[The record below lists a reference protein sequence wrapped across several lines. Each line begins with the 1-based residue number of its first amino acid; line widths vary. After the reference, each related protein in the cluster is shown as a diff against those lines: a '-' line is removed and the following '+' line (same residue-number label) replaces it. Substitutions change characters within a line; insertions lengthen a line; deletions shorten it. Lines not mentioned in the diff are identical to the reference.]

1 MNGKIFIAPWNRVW
15 RRSYVSPSDSN
26 KFSPAHRKT
35 VIFTTV
41 KISPDGKKIAY
52 AENDRGKFR
61 VIVKSLENGKESV
74 ILNGGNKVIK
84 QDVDFRVPLLSW
96 ADANTLGVIGTKN
109 GQYVFWLYDLLT
121 KSKLPRELDRFSN
134 IRNFDF
140 SGNGRLAVLSADFEG
155 QNDLFLISSRRDR
168 TRRLTNDLFDDLD
181 PSFIPNSNT
190 IVFSS
195 NRSTD
200 SLENKLND
208 YT

>member
-1 MNGKIFIAPWNRVW
+1 M
-15 RRSYVSPSDSN
+15 SPSDSSR
-26 KFSPAHRKT
+26 FSPSHRKT
-35 VIFTTV
+35 VVFTTV

-121 KSKLPRELDRFSN
+121 KSKLPRELERFSN

-200 SLENKLND
+200 SLVNKVVGLC
-208 YT
+208 